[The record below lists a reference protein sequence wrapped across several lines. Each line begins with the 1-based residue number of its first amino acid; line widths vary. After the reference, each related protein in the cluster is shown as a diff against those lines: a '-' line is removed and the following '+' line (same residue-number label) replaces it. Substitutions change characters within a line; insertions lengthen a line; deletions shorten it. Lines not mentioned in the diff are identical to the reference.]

1 MTPYESYVMYLAMKR
16 HFTSETY
23 DFINYNGIIP
33 VSPAAFDARKD
44 KYQFQKLSKKTD
56 VRNFLLSNFVENGPN
71 IWVGDLVSN
80 GRSDH
85 IYNVWLGR
93 QQSLTRT
100 FINDLNKLKPDFDTN
115 FVPTE
120 NSSHP
125 YLLKLFLSK
134 SISIETLIILNDLV
148 AFFPAWCKIL
158 KDDPVWSTLH
168 LRCKKYRPF
177 LNYDKAKFKELAI
190 KTINENKE

>member
-1 MTPYESYVMYLAMKR
+1 MTPYESYVMYLALKR
-16 HFTSETY
+16 HFTSESY
-23 DFINYNGIIP
+23 DFIKYNGKIP

-44 KYQFQKLSKKTD
+44 KYQFQKLSKKED
-56 VRNFLLSNFVENGPN
+56 VKNFLVANFVETGPN

-80 GRSDH
+80 SRSDH

-100 FINDLNKLKPDFDTN
+100 FKTDLEKLKSNFDEN
-115 FVPTE
+115 FKPTE
-120 NSSHP
+120 TSSHP

-134 SISIETLIILNDLV
+134 SISIETLIILNELV

-158 KDDPVWSTLH
+158 KDDPIWANVYL
-168 LRCKKYRPF
+168 LCNKYKPF
-177 LNYDKAKFKELAI
+177 IKFDKQKFKELAI
-190 KTINENKE
+190 KTINDNKE